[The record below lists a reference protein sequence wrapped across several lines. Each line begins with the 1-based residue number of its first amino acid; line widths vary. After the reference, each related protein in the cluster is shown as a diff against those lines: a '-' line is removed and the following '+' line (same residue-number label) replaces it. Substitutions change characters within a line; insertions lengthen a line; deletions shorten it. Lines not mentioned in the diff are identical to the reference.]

1 MMARRISA
9 TTSHDQ
15 LIVYTLILSSLSS
28 QLTTISFNQVAED
41 NQILN
46 NLFSIHNDLM
56 YSLLILQ
63 I

>member
-1 MMARRISA
+1 MARRISA